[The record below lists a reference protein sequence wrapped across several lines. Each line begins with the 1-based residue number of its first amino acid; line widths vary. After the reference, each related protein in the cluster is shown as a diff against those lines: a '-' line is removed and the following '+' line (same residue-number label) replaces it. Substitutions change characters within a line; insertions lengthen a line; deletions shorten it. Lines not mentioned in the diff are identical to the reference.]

1 MTGHGMLL
9 AEQSRAEQSR
19 AEQSRAEQ
27 TEFCIFV
34 LPVIIYISIN
44 CEDVFCD
51 SGEPGRRG
59 VFCLFVYKIPIGY
72 TPRSPT

>member
-44 CEDVFCD
+44 VKTSFVIRVNRVAEA
-51 SGEPGRRG
+51 S
-59 VFCLFVYKIPIGY
+59 FVYLFTKY
-72 TPRSPT
+72 R